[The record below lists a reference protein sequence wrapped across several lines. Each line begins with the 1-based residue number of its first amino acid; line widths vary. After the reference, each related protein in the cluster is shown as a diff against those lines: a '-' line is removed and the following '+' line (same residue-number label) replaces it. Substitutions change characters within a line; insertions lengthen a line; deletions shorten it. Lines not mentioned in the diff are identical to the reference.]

1 MVVRVLLAGVGDLG
15 PTGPL
20 LAAGDPGQELK
31 QEVVDY
37 FLRR

>member
-1 MVVRVLLAGVGDLG
+1 MVVRVLLVGMGDLG
-15 PTGPL
+15 PAGPL

>member
-1 MVVRVLLAGVGDLG
+1 MVVRVLLAQMGDLG
-15 PTGPL
+15 PAGPL

>member
-1 MVVRVLLAGVGDLG
+1 MVVRVLLAQMGDLG
-15 PTGPL
+15 PAGSL
-20 LAAGDPGQELK
+20 LPAGDPGQELK